1 MEGRGLLFWG
11 VCMPLRAGIAL
22 HATRDSRLVRLFA
35 AAIGARW
42 MMGLEN
48 GNEGMFG
55 GPTWWADERRVHGAL
70 WAAYALCGDNKFL
83 LLDTGY
89 GAWNWLKR
97 ENLLTLTLMSQ
108 TAFIDPN
115 DPFTVYI
122 PDGVV
127 SGMVQRDTVQAYL
140 DQAMEAIAETERL
153 TRHAELQTAET
164 RRAAVQSEA
173 QPLLLT

>member
-97 ENLLTLTLMSQ
+97 ENLLTSENL
-108 TAFIDPN
+108 DEPN
-115 DPFTVYI
+115 SVYR
-122 PDGVV
+122 P
-127 SGMVQRDTVQAYL
+127 
-140 DQAMEAIAETERL
+140 
-153 TRHAELQTAET
+153 
-164 RRAAVQSEA
+164 
-173 QPLLLT
+173 